1 MRSLLEIAGKPGIQ
15 EKELTGK
22 VLLKK
27 VNGGCRAY
35 SLYNCNIRFKT
46 NFIAKSLPI
55 VSPNLGRLLPC
66 RKSITMGIFVS
77 GTIAIRGSVT
87 GSDSSGREGTRFKN
101 VSFGIRNVAT
111 MISALKSLNELKVKT
126 GVFMLQALRPILGP
140 KRDSLTGGLRMRS
153 DEDIRRLTQRR

>member
-1 MRSLLEIAGKPGIQ
+1 MRSLLEIAGKPGMQ

-35 SLYNCNIRFKT
+35 SLYNCNIRLKT

-77 GTIAIRGSVT
+77 GTIAIHGSAT
-87 GSDSSGREGTRFKN
+87 GSDSSGLKGTRFKN
-101 VSFGIRNVAT
+101 LSIGIRGVAAV
-111 MISALKSLNELKVKT
+111 ISPLMSLNE
-126 GVFMLQALRPILGP
+126 F
-140 KRDSLTGGLRMRS
+140 
-153 DEDIRRLTQRR
+153 